1 MQYKN
6 IEGIK
11 KFRMNV
17 NLKRITRM
25 LSINN
30 IFHIDDKRFEGLKTK
45 QNII

>member
-17 NLKRITRM
+17 NLKRSTRM

>member
-11 KFRMNV
+11 RFKFSG

-30 IFHIDDKRFEGLKTK
+30 IFHIDDKRFDGLKTK
-45 QNII
+45 QNLK

>member
-1 MQYKN
+1 MQYKT

-11 KFRMNV
+11 KFRMSVNV
-17 NLKRITRM
+17 KRITRM

-45 QNII
+45 QNLI